1 MFDDS
6 FKSRYTSI
14 PYAFYVLERA
24 EVEYNLVPH
33 NHKEIEFIAMTEG
46 SADFCVGASTYSLS
60 EGDILVIPPYCVHHA
75 KIFPHS
81 SYDCICFDLSLIP
94 DESLKNGL
102 EGGELTVRG
111 ILSSSDCETRELH
124 GHIRNTLLAC
134 KAQKQ
139 GWELEIR
146 GRLSLVFSKLK
157 QNEFFVRSHS
167 SARDEKFCRN
177 VIEYIAENYGESITS
192 TSLSQIFY
200 MNNSYFCRLFKKHF
214 HCNFSDFI
222 NNYRIEKAKLF
233 LEDRSLS
240 ISDIAIKCGFNSFS
254 YFCKIFRFTVGC
266 SPSVYRNRCTKK
278 YNTMKHCGTQH
289 IETPRLLLRPFDYED
304 CDDMLKNW
312 ISNPLVQSEYGE
324 VVYTTA
330 AEVKQL
336 LNKWKKGYSDLGFY
350 RWAIIEKKSLE
361 NIGQIAFCRV
371 YSDCKTAEIEYCI
384 GESFWGN
391 GYANEA
397 LSAVIDYVFAN
408 TDFHRLEAYHRIENV
423 KSARV
428 LQKSAMQITETVQRF
443 VRENTVPKDE
453 ICYCI
458 TNGSNNYSS

>member
-200 MNNSYFCRLFKKHF
+200 MNNSYFC
-214 HCNFSDFI
+214 
-222 NNYRIEKAKLF
+222 
-233 LEDRSLS
+233 
-240 ISDIAIKCGFNSFS
+240 
-254 YFCKIFRFTVGC
+254 
-266 SPSVYRNRCTKK
+266 
-278 YNTMKHCGTQH
+278 
-289 IETPRLLLRPFDYED
+289 
-304 CDDMLKNW
+304 
-312 ISNPLVQSEYGE
+312 
-324 VVYTTA
+324 
-330 AEVKQL
+330 
-336 LNKWKKGYSDLGFY
+336 
-350 RWAIIEKKSLE
+350 
-361 NIGQIAFCRV
+361 
-371 YSDCKTAEIEYCI
+371 
-384 GESFWGN
+384 
-391 GYANEA
+391 
-397 LSAVIDYVFAN
+397 
-408 TDFHRLEAYHRIENV
+408 
-423 KSARV
+423 
-428 LQKSAMQITETVQRF
+428 
-443 VRENTVPKDE
+443 
-453 ICYCI
+453 
-458 TNGSNNYSS
+458 